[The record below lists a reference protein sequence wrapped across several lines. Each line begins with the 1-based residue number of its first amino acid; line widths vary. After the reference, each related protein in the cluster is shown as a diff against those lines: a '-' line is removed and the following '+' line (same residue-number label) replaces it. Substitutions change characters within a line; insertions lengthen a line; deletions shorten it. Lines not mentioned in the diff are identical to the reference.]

1 MNVDKTAYDNILE
14 LAEALDGLLES
25 AYHCDD
31 DNIQSS
37 AVDAGHF
44 LASDIL
50 DKLTALSES

>member
-1 MNVDKTAYDNILE
+1 MNIEKKAYDEIMA

-37 AVDAGHF
+37 AVDAGYF

-50 DKLTALSES
+50 DKLTARSES

>member
-1 MNVDKTAYDNILE
+1 MDIEKKAYDEIMA

-25 AYHCDD
+25 AYRCDD
-31 DNIQSS
+31 ESIQSS

-50 DKLTALSES
+50 DKLSALSGS